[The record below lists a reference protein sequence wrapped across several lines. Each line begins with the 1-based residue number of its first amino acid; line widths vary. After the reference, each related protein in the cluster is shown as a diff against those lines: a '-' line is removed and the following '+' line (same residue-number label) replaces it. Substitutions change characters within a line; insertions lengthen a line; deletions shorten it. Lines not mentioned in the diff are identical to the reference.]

1 MDEKILKDLL
11 SRRLYL
17 ELQLFRYYTLQQTKE
32 DIYRASYKIEV
43 FINTYDILMDELDTM
58 EKETLCIL
66 LYQEKSILELLYER
80 WLLQE
85 GSILDGLESCVCS
98 ELEAIAE
105 LYHSGCRKGEKDGT
119 GFDQAA

>member
-11 SRRLYL
+11 SGRLYL
-17 ELQLFRYYTLQQTKE
+17 ELQLFRYYTLQQKKE
-32 DIYRASYKIEV
+32 DIYRASYKIEAFV
-43 FINTYDILMDELDTM
+43 NIYDILMDELETM

-85 GSILDGLESCVCS
+85 GSILDGLESCVDS
-98 ELEAIAE
+98 ELEAITE
-105 LYHSGCRKGEKDGT
+105 LYYAECRKGDENGT